1 MKPIEQAK
9 KIIKEF
15 TELLAQLDKLLVR
28 MIGIVGWLKILSD
41 LLK

>member
-1 MKPIEQAK
+1 MKLIEQAK